1 MKKLF
6 EKDEVWFAILWI
18 IAYVVLFATA
28 DSLSEELGVPRLL
41 TVFVGLLLSFVLYDF
56 IRKNDLTRYLGLC
69 CVHGGVKRFFYIVPL
84 VIIASVN
91 FWNGLTVN
99 CGPLETALYILS
111 MCFVG
116 FLEEVIFR
124 GLLFRGMC
132 KTHVGAAIIVS
143 SLTFGMGHAVNLLL
157 GAPVADTL
165 LQLLYASA
173 VGFLF
178 TAVFYVGGSIL
189 PCIATHIFVN
199 VTSVFAVE
207 PNLEGRIAMAL
218 VQSAVS
224 IVCGLWILRRGGV
237 EERGRK

>member
-1 MKKLF
+1 MKRLF

-18 IAYVVLFATA
+18 VAYVVLFGTA
-28 DSLSEELGVPRLL
+28 DSLSEELGLPKLL
-41 TVFVGLLLSFVLYDF
+41 TVLAGLLLSLALWTF
-56 IRKNDLTRYLGLC
+56 IRKNGLAHYLGLC
-69 CVHGGVKRFFYIVPL
+69 RVQVDAKRLMYYAPL
-84 VIIASVN
+84 IIIAGVN

-99 CGPLETALYILS
+99 CGQTETILYILS

-132 KTHVGAAIIVS
+132 RTHVGAAIIVS

-157 GAPVADTL
+157 GAPMADTL

-178 TAVFYVGGSIL
+178 TAVFHVGGSIL
-189 PCIATHIFVN
+189 PCIAVHIVVN
-199 VTSVFAVE
+199 ATSIFAVE
-207 PNLEGRIAMAL
+207 PGLEGRIVMA
-218 VQSAVS
+218 VAQSVVA
-224 IVCGLWILRRGGV
+224 IVCGVWILRRGKA
-237 EERGRK
+237 EKESAA

>member
-1 MKKLF
+1 MKRLF
-6 EKDEVWFAILWI
+6 DKDEVWFAIAWI
-18 IAYVVLFATA
+18 VAYVVLFGTA
-28 DSLSEELGVPRLL
+28 DTLSEEIGVPKLL
-41 TVFVGLLLSFVLYDF
+41 TVLVGFALSALLWGF
-56 IRKNDLTRYLGLC
+56 IRRNGLAHYLGLC
-69 CVHGGVKRFFYIVPL
+69 RVQVAGKRLLYFLPL
-84 VIIASVN
+84 VIVGSVN
-91 FWNGLTVN
+91 LWNGLTVS
-99 CGPLETALYILS
+99 CGVWETALYILS

-178 TAVFYVGGSIL
+178 TTVFHVGGSIL
-189 PCIATHIFVN
+189 PCIAVHIFVN
-199 VTSVFAVE
+199 ATSIFAPE
-207 PNLEGRIAMAL
+207 PGLDGRIVMAL
-218 VQSAVS
+218 VQSAVA
-224 IVCGLWILRRGGV
+224 IAGGVWILRQ
-237 EERGRK
+237 KKTPD